1 MSHRLFDRV
10 GLLVLVASA
19 ASCGSSMPP
28 VEEPPDDPC
37 ATPDQID
44 GLRLNQIQVV
54 GSHNSYRR
62 RTYEPIFQLLK
73 SLAASLPPEANPDS
87 LDYDHL
93 PLPEQKLEGFAA
105 IDRTVELCGLGTA
118 LIEPAGVMHDDWL
131 PGFRFLAGADLDVGD
146 PRPDGV

>member
-1 MSHRLFDRV
+1 
-10 GLLVLVASA
+10 SA

-28 VEEPPDDPC
+28 VDEPPDDAC

-62 RTYEPIFQLLK
+62 RTYEPIFQVIK

-93 PLPEQKLEGFAA
+93 PLPEQLATYRMRGLELDLFNDPDGGQFYN
-105 IDRTVELCGLGTA
+105 RQGL
-118 LIEPAGVMHDDWL
+118 
-131 PGFRFLAGADLDVGD
+131 RFLTPPEPVESNIPELMEPGLKVLHIPDL
-146 PRPDGV
+146 